1 MAEKV
6 KFVIEVDD
14 NGSAQV
20 VDNLNQKV
28 KESGDTAEKSQG
40 KFGEL
45 GNKLAGIKG
54 PVGQAVQGVQGL
66 GTAFKA
72 LMANPIGRSH
82 CCISIRLNG
91 IVQGVH
97 IHKSGCGT
105 NGTSNGCVKR
115 NR

>member
-6 KFVIEVDD
+6 KFIIEVDD

-45 GNKLAGIKG
+45 GNQKKR
-54 PVGQAVQGVQGL
+54 
-66 GTAFKA
+66 
-72 LMANPIGRSH
+72 PI
-82 CCISIRLNG
+82 
-91 IVQGVH
+91 
-97 IHKSGCGT
+97 
-105 NGTSNGCVKR
+105 
-115 NR
+115 